1 VTNENDPHNLV
12 AGLPTAD
19 MSVEDLLSFV
29 NDFPALLWRIEIA
42 KSRIEF
48 LNNNYIVSQGLD
60 GKLLLKNIRYRQ
72 EVVLSEDEY
81 LINAF
86 MEAVKQSK
94 TAATVFRV
102 RTEDHKTIWLKLT
115 GATNSW
121 DPRYYYGFLLNI
133 TDTVEMIKSIVDK
146 DINLQLLVDDID
158 NPTLLLDFETRCV
171 LHANTTVCDLFRSG
185 REDLEK
191 LTFDDLYRESM
202 RTAVS
207 AMLDQIPLDRKWSG
221 KLDFY
226 QHGKRRIFTA
236 ETIVRY
242 LVYGNRSLL
251 RISFINPQITA
262 PHRSRPTLPQDL
274 SLRHDLARCLEQP
287 SKDITTVLETV
298 LFSPLVAGRFD
309 AVMFSDVHVKKNKV
323 YVYAAGTPSLD
334 IKNGAQFAY
343 KGTIAE
349 DINHFSLDHLTVDD
363 TQESIKPIDWALFVP
378 QGIRSYF
385 ARPFYSRKALRT
397 VLILCSRTPGA
408 FNGST
413 SEDFDDLFTP
423 LNEAIKSWRRSLRD

>member
-1 VTNENDPHNLV
+1 MNEHDPHNFPT
-12 AGLPTAD
+12 GLATAD

-48 LNNNYIVSQGLD
+48 LNNNYIISKGLD

-72 EVVLSEDEY
+72 EVVVPEDEY
-81 LINAF
+81 LITSF
-86 MEAVKQSK
+86 MESVKK
-94 TAATVFRV
+94 GTTAATVFRV
-102 RTEDHKTIWLKLT
+102 RTEDHRTLWLKLT
-115 GATNSW
+115 GATNTW

-146 DINLQLLVDDID
+146 DINLQLLVDDAD
-158 NPTLLLDFETRCV
+158 SPSLLLDFDTRQV
-171 LHANTTVCDLFRSG
+171 LHANAAVCDLFDSSK
-185 REDLEK
+185 EDLEK
-191 LTFDDLYRESM
+191 CGLSELYRESM

-207 AMLDQIPLDRKWSG
+207 TMLDQIPLDRKWSG

-251 RISFINPQITA
+251 RISFINPQFM
-262 PHRSRPTLPQDL
+262 SRPRQHPVL
-274 SLRHDLARCLEQP
+274 STDSALRHDLATCLRQGP
-287 SKDITTVLETV
+287 KDIVTILDTV

-309 AVMFSDVHVKKNKV
+309 AVMFSDVHVKRNKV
-323 YVYAAGTPSLD
+323 YVYAAGTPPLD
-334 IKNGAQFAY
+334 LEQGAQFAY

-349 DINHFSLDHLTVDD
+349 DINHFELGHLTVDD

-385 ARPFYSRKALRT
+385 ARPFHSRKALRT
-397 VLILCSRTPGA
+397 VLILCSRNPGT
-408 FNGST
+408 FTGST
-413 SEDFDDLFTP
+413 SEDFDDLCDP
-423 LNEAIKSWRRSLRD
+423 LNEAIKAWRRSLRD

>member
-1 VTNENDPHNLV
+1 MNENDPHTHLT
-12 AGLPTAD
+12 GLATAD

-48 LNNNYIVSQGLD
+48 LNNNYIISKGLD

-72 EVVLSEDEY
+72 EVVLPEDEY
-81 LINAF
+81 LITTF
-86 MEAVKQSK
+86 MEAVKQGK
-94 TAATVFRV
+94 TAATVFRI
-102 RTEDHKTIWLKLT
+102 RTADHRTLWLKLT

-158 NPTLLLDFETRCV
+158 NPTLLLDFETRSV
-171 LHANTTVCDLFRSG
+171 MHANTAACDLFASG
-185 REDLEK
+185 KEDLEK
-191 LTFDDLYRESM
+191 LTLDELYRESM
-202 RTAVS
+202 RTTVS
-207 AMLDQIPLDRKWSG
+207 TMLEQIPLSRKWSG

-251 RISFINPQITA
+251 RISFLNPLVTS
-262 PHRSRPTLPQDL
+262 PPRSHPTLPRDS

-287 SKDITTVLETV
+287 PRDITTILETV

-323 YVYAAGTPSLD
+323 YVYAAGTPPLD
-334 IKNGAQFAY
+334 LEQGAQFDY

-349 DINHFSLDHLTVDD
+349 DINHFSLGHLTVDD

-385 ARPFYSRKALRT
+385 ARPFHSRKALRT
-397 VLILCSRTPGA
+397 VLILCSRTPGI
-408 FNGST
+408 FTGST
-413 SEDFDDLFTP
+413 AEDFDDLFNP
-423 LNEAIKSWRRSLRD
+423 LNEAIKAWRRSLRD